1 MTTNYGE
8 RPGLTVDSGAVNADG
23 VDMSG
28 FMAVL
33 HDAGTDECGNVT
45 VSSGLWSRIKC
56 EHYAALAEIAGLRR
70 RKFTPVPTDGEGWI
84 MHSVPAQVADY
95 AAALVSE
102 RDAARAEAARLRAAL
117 ESANAGYLRACAER
131 NGYRIA
137 LERIA
142 NAPCDTF
149 HGPTDYCPALEARI
163 ALGCETEAGKDGAL

>member
-1 MTTNYGE
+1 MQTKYGE
-8 RPGLTVDSGAVNADG
+8 RPGLTVDGGAVNADG

-33 HDAGTDECGNVT
+33 HDAGADECGNVT

-102 RDAARAEAARLRAAL
+102 RDAARAEAARLRALCDAL
-117 ESANAGYLRACAER
+117 AVALGHFHEQHPNDLNGMCAMSDWASLRA
-131 NGYRIA
+131 
-137 LERIA
+137 
-142 NAPCDTF
+142 
-149 HGPTDYCPALEARI
+149 
-163 ALGCETEAGKDGAL
+163 TEAGKDGAR